1 MQDWKDELMEK
12 HETRYTVSIAV
23 DVYAKDDMS
32 AYKKALKVLETTKK
46 GFNAR
51 IFELE
56 ETPFASFEHR
66 NVNFHELDR
75 IIFEENELK
84 ESTPL

>member
-1 MQDWKDELMEK
+1 MKDWKDIIMENHK
-12 HETRYTVSIAV
+12 TRYTVSIAV

-32 AYKKALKVLETTKK
+32 AYKKALDVLKNNK
-46 GFNAR
+46 NGFNAR
-51 IFELE
+51 IFQLE

-75 IIFEENELK
+75 IIFEENDT
-84 ESTPL
+84 ESTKI